1 MEELKSVTEIRK
13 YKETLEANT
22 KQLSEEIRKR
32 TNETTA
38 QIRKAEETKNKT
50 GEELEKLNRTLE
62 SLEAW
67 KTEAQK
73 TEPISTEE
81 YNRLISEVQKEI
93 TARAEDYK
101 KRFLELAEEGYKKG
115 NELLELINQANKA
128 LYTLQH
134 DLYQDKDRTRSRN
147 GSILYIIGEDK
158 EVNPDIWRIAE
169 YGRIMAM
176 SYQYKE
182 YTGQQKK

>member
-1 MEELKSVTEIRK
+1 MKELKSVTEIRK
-13 YKETLEANT
+13 YKETLEANS

-38 QIRKAEETKNKT
+38 QIRKAE
-50 GEELEKLNRTLE
+50 
-62 SLEAW
+62 
-67 KTEAQK
+67 AQK

-81 YNRLISEVQKEI
+81 YNRLISEVQNEI
-93 TARAEDYK
+93 TARAEEYK
-101 KRFLELAEEGYKKG
+101 RDFLKMAEEGYRKG
-115 NELLELINQANKA
+115 NELLDLINQANKA
-128 LYTLQH
+128 LYILQH
-134 DLYQDKDRTRSRN
+134 ELYQDKDRTRSRN